1 MIRILQGICNF
12 MPIIIDIFTRSLQ
25 GSCKILKDFKDLE
38 SILLKFLLWSGDH
51 TRFLHKILEKF
62 DTVDRIFKDLMRILT
77 NIIARIFLRSLLGSF
92 NILFER
98 TKIMRILQG
107 GEYYSNVWSAVWSK
121 NKTAITTKYMYPTQ
135 FSDFQI
141 SISLNFCLECYA

>member
-1 MIRILQGICNF
+1 M
-12 MPIIIDIFTRSLQ
+12 
-25 GSCKILKDFKDLE
+25 DFKDLE
-38 SILLKFLLWSGDH
+38 SILLKCLLWSGDH

-135 FSDFQI
+135 FSDLI
-141 SISLNFCLECYA
+141 SNKSQFLLGMVCLVCVRINHKTEKFICQKIISFTLPC